1 MTMAKLRIRLKIQC
15 GECLEG
21 YALRLAIANG
31 WHTPLE
37 MLKYMDVEKPA
48 KVLRHQQGLAKSLA
62 ELADIPSESLLN
74 TSVNKSVFSNHFED
88 EHRCFKVTRC
98 QNPSLCFECIRDG
111 KQIIHT
117 DWLMV
122 GFRYCKTHQSS
133 NLDHCSN
140 CNTPLEWSE
149 NLFMGLCSGCGEPLK
164 HHTNSNTGPFSH
176 FLESESD
183 KTAFL
188 RDIFLTTQRVLRPF
202 DSYFESYKMPYDVIG
217 WEEIVAEAY
226 KLLTD
231 QETQSAW
238 LTALKDERRAIQQLG
253 VKSVE
258 LPYRALKRKLILDWP
273 ILNNHP
279 QTLPNIPVRTIKNKL
294 LVTSLKSARREHAK
308 LDSEYYY
315 HVNNEQLE
323 QVIGLDDA
331 DALRCLIERNIVK
344 PIRKLHTFPYLIYSL
359 NDILKSLNFTQA
371 VPEHLNYRNYYQL
384 LPLFGLR
391 SSDWLERVF
400 NGHLKYSLSS
410 QAYTVLESI
419 TVDQN
424 CLKAQ
429 LTDSLFQLSLSE
441 IPMVR
446 FAQILKLTKTEAF
459 KYIEAH
465 HLQIYSKH
473 GEAYTSGKNLLW
485 LLQHYLPIR
494 WFLSMSSY
502 LGFSISK
509 ALEADISSTQTD
521 AANYGCIKLND
532 KNLELIQSNTCSL
545 LKDEMG
551 DLIWMLP

>member
-1 MTMAKLRIRLKIQC
+1 MTMAKLRIRLQIQD

-21 YALRLAIANG
+21 YALRLAIENG

-48 KVLRHQQGLAKSLA
+48 KVFRHQHDLAISLA
-62 ELADIPSESLLN
+62 ELTDIPIDTLLN
-74 TSVNKSVFSNHFED
+74 TSVNNSVFSNHFED
-88 EHRCFKVTRC
+88 EQRCYKVTRC
-98 QNPSLCFECIRDG
+98 LNPSICVKCIRDG
-111 KQIIHT
+111 IQIIHT

-122 GFRYCKTHQSS
+122 GFRYCPIHQSA
-133 NLDHCSN
+133 NLTYCSN
-140 CNTPLEWSE
+140 CKNPLEWSE
-149 NLFMGLCSGCGEPLK
+149 NLFMGLCSGCGEPLT
-164 HHTNSNTGPFSH
+164 HHINSNTEPFSH
-176 FLESESD
+176 FLETESD
-183 KTAFL
+183 KAAFL
-188 RDIFLTTQRVLRPF
+188 HDIFLTTQRILRPF
-202 DSYFESYKMPYDVIG
+202 DSYFESYKMPYGVVG

-231 QETQSAW
+231 QETQSTW
-238 LTALKDERRAIQQLG
+238 LTALNDERRAIQQLG

-273 ILNNHP
+273 ILNNYP

-294 LVTSLKSARREHAK
+294 SVTSLKSARREHAT
-308 LDSEYYY
+308 LDSDFYY

-331 DALRCLIERNIVK
+331 DALRALIERNIVK
-344 PIRKLHTFPYLIYSL
+344 PIRRLHTFPYLIYSL
-359 NDILKSLNFTQA
+359 NDILQSLNSTQA
-371 VPEHLNYRNYYQL
+371 VSEHLNYRYYYQL

-391 SSDWLERVF
+391 SSDWLERVL
-400 NGHLKYSLSS
+400 NGHVKYSLSS

-419 TVDQN
+419 AVDQN

-429 LTDSLFQLSLSE
+429 LTDALFQLSQGEL
-441 IPMVR
+441 PMVR

-459 KYIEAH
+459 KFIEAH

-494 WFLSMSSY
+494 WFFIKRQLS
-502 LGFSISK
+502 
-509 ALEADISSTQTD
+509 
-521 AANYGCIKLND
+521 
-532 KNLELIQSNTCSL
+532 
-545 LKDEMG
+545 
-551 DLIWMLP
+551 